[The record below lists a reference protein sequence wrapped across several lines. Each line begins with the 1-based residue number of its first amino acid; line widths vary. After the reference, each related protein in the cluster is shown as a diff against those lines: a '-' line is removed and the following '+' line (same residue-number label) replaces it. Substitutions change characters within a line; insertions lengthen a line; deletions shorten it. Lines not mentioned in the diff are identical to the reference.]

1 MFWCIL
7 AEKGKSPNCLHPN
20 LSNRQALIKHVFEM
34 NHKADSQSLFLAV
47 TAYKCITKLLAKSI
61 MVFLPYFLGP
71 TQTAFIQGRNT
82 GENIILA

>member
-1 MFWCIL
+1 
-7 AEKGKSPNCLHPN
+7 
-20 LSNRQALIKHVFEM
+20 M